1 MAKTTMKRTPGSG
14 EKKTAKMTL
23 YLTPALRK
31 RLRFQALREDKSATS
46 LVERLITK
54 YLDEASEAREMRKTF
69 RRTTKKRG

>member
-1 MAKTTMKRTPGSG
+1 MAKTSTKRTPSSG
-14 EKKTAKMTL
+14 ERKTAKMTL

-54 YLDEASEAREMRKTF
+54 YLDERSERRKDQ
-69 RRTTKKRG
+69 RAKGEGSR